1 MSMNFT
7 RTLKHLTTSERH
19 VRQIF
24 TPAHLEHIAHT
35 IKASETRHSGEIR
48 FAVESSLELQ
58 PLLQDITPRQ
68 RAIEVFSELHVWD
81 TELNNG
87 VLIYVLLAD
96 HAIEIVAD
104 RGIHAKVGTGYWEDL
119 CKAIQASFAQGNYEE
134 GAMNCIGAVSNT
146 LIEHFPHEGGGN
158 NELPDT
164 PVVIG

>member
-1 MSMNFT
+1 MNMK
-7 RTLKHLTTSERH
+7 RIWNHLTTTERH

-24 TPAHLEHIAHT
+24 TPMHLEHIAHT
-35 IKASETRHSGEIR
+35 IKASETQHSGEIR

-58 PLLQDITPRQ
+58 PLLQNLSPRQ
-68 RAIEVFSELHVWD
+68 RAVEVFSDLHVWD

-104 RGIHAKVGTGYWEDL
+104 RGIHAKVGTTYWEDL
-119 CKAIQASFAQGNYEE
+119 CKAIQASFAQGHFEE
-134 GAMNCIGAVSNT
+134 GAMNCISAVSDK
-146 LIEHFPHEGGGN
+146 LIEHFPHDGGGK

-164 PVVIG
+164 PVLVG

>member
-1 MSMNFT
+1 
-7 RTLKHLTTSERH
+7 
-19 VRQIF
+19 
-24 TPAHLEHIAHT
+24 
-35 IKASETRHSGEIR
+35 
-48 FAVESSLELQ
+48 VESALELH
-58 PLLQDITPRQ
+58 PLLQAQTPRQ

-104 RGIHAKVGTGYWEDL
+104 RGIHAKVGNAYWEVL
-119 CKAIQASFAQGNYEE
+119 CHQIEQSFAQGQFEA
-134 GAMNCIGAVSNT
+134 GVMNSIDAVST
-146 LIEHFPHEGGGN
+146 KLIEHFPHSGGGK

>member
-1 MSMNFT
+1 MDFK
-7 RTLKHLTTSERH
+7 RILKHLVTTERH
-19 VRQIF
+19 VRKVF
-24 TPAHLEHIAHT
+24 TQPHLEHIAHS
-35 IKASETRHSGEIR
+35 IQASETQHSGEIR
-48 FAVESSLELQ
+48 FAVESALELQ
-58 PLLQDITPRQ
+58 SLLNEETPRH

-104 RGIHAKVGTGYWEDL
+104 RGIHAKVGTHYWESL
-119 CKAIQASFAQGNYEE
+119 CKGIEAAFAKGHYEE
-134 GAMNCIGAVSNT
+134 GVKACIAAVSEK
-146 LIEHFPHEGGGN
+146 LIEHFPHDGGGK

>member
-1 MSMNFT
+1 MGFKRIYT
-7 RTLKHLTTSERH
+7 HLMTAERH
-19 VRQIF
+19 VRRIF
-24 TPAHLEHIAHT
+24 KREQLDHLAHA
-35 IKASETRHSGEIR
+35 IKTSEMLHSGEIR
-48 FAVESSLELQ
+48 VAVESSLELQ
-58 PLLQDITPRQ
+58 PLLRRQTPRE

-104 RGIHAKVGTGYWEDL
+104 RGIHAKVGNAYWEEL
-119 CKAIQASFAQGNYEE
+119 CKEVGRAFRKGQFETGV
-134 GAMNCIGAVSNT
+134 MDCIEAVSKQ
-146 LIEHFPHEGGGN
+146 LIEHFPHKGGGK

>member
-1 MSMNFT
+1 MDFK
-7 RTLKHLTTSERH
+7 RIIKHLISTERS

-24 TPAHLEHIAHT
+24 KPAQLEQIANA
-35 IKASETRHSGEIR
+35 IRASENSHSGEIR

-58 PLLQDITPRQ
+58 PLLQNITPRQ
-68 RAIEVFSELHVWD
+68 RAIQVFSDLHVWD

-104 RGIHAKVGTGYWEDL
+104 RGIHAKVGTLYWEDL
-119 CKAIQASFAQGNYEE
+119 CKAIQAEFAQGHFEE
-134 GAMNCIGAVSNT
+134 GAKTCIAAVSEK
-146 LIEHFPHEGGGN
+146 LIEYFPHNGGGT

>member
-1 MSMNFT
+1 MNI
-7 RTLKHLTTSERH
+7 RRILKHLMTAERH
-19 VRQIF
+19 VRDIFSPSHLAQI
-24 TPAHLEHIAHT
+24 AQT
-35 IKASETRHSGEIR
+35 IKSSEAQHSGEIR
-48 FAVESSLELQ
+48 FAVESSIELQ
-58 PLLQDITPRQ
+58 PLLRQQTPRQ

-104 RGIHAKVGTGYWEDL
+104 RGIHAKVDTQYWEEL
-119 CKAIQASFAQGNYEE
+119 CCTIQAEFSAGHYAE
-134 GAMNCIGAVSNT
+134 GAIRGIQAVSEK
-146 LIEHFPHEGGGN
+146 LIEHFPHNGGGK

>member
-1 MSMNFT
+1 MNIRRIFT
-7 RTLKHLTTSERH
+7 HMMASERH
-19 VRQIF
+19 VRKIF
-24 TPAHLEHIAHT
+24 HTSQLEHIAQA

-48 FAVESSLELQ
+48 VAVESSLELQ
-58 PLLQDITPRQ
+58 ALLQQQTPRQ

-104 RGIHAKVGTGYWEDL
+104 RGIHAKVGSAYWENL
-119 CKAIQASFAQGNYEE
+119 CSKIEQAFAQGQFED
-134 GAMNCIGAVSNT
+134 GVMTCVAAVSEK
-146 LIEHFPHEGGGN
+146 LIELFPHDGGGK

-164 PVVIG
+164 PVVMM

>member
-1 MSMNFT
+1 MGIQ
-7 RTLKHLTTSERH
+7 RILKHLMTAERH

-24 TPAHLEHIAHT
+24 SPMHLDRIAQT

-48 FAVESSLELQ
+48 FAVESSIELQ
-58 PLLQDITPRQ
+58 PLLQGQTPRQ

-104 RGIHAKVGTGYWEDL
+104 RGIHTKVGTQYWEEL
-119 CKAIQASFAQGNYEE
+119 CRTIQSEFAQGHYAE
-134 GAMNCIGAVSNT
+134 GAMRGIQAVSGK
-146 LIEHFPHEGGGN
+146 LIEHFPHDGGGK
-158 NELPDT
+158 NELPDA